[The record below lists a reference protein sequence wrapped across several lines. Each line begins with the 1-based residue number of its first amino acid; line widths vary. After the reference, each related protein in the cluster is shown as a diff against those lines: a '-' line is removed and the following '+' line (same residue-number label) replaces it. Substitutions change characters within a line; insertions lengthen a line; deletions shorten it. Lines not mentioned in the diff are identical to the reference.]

1 VNRIRTIFRRIF
13 PPPRRS
19 LDYRAWIPLAAF
31 AVLFALVCFSVVPTP
46 RMYLSDTPFNLFGLG
61 ELSIPGIGALS
72 SPHVELIRNLD
83 FDYPWMFCLL
93 IFAPWIWWMQVAG
106 HSGLAPVRSAI
117 AVFIRLGIAGLLILV
132 LAGPRSV
139 KTSDIISVVY
149 SVDVSDS
156 VNEARQTAL
165 DAVASSAA
173 GKPAHDQAGLV
184 IFGRTAAVELPPR
197 ESFPFEKF
205 LNAQVGRDAT
215 NLEQSLALS
224 AAMLPEEHRGRIV
237 LFSDGTETV
246 GQLKDIVDDLQARD
260 VQVDVVPI
268 EYAYEHEVLLERL
281 DLPRHVRLGE
291 TYEASVV
298 LTSMASGKGTLVLE
312 QNEEELTRLPVQF
325 DAGRNRFAIPIHV
338 ESPGY
343 YEYTARIEVPAAE
356 DNRSENNIARNYLFI
371 DGPGRVLLV
380 TDAQDDP
387 QEWAYFQEALKH
399 GNRQVEVIDA
409 LEFPLDPLSLMPYDA
424 VVFADVPADML
435 MASQIQAM
443 HDSVRDLGI
452 GFLMLGG
459 PNSFGP
465 GGYQNSPIEDCLPIS
480 MEISKKK
487 ILPRGALVIILH
499 TCEFPQGNTWAKRI
513 TKQAIKV
520 LNAED
525 DVGAIGYGM
534 NGDHWIFELTPAGDY
549 DKLVPQINKADI
561 GDMPS
566 FISSMKMGL
575 KALKESDAAS
585 RHMIII
591 SDGDANPPSPAG
603 LQEFVDEEIT
613 VSTVA
618 VFPHGPQGTK
628 FLQGIS
634 SVTGGRFYFPSD
646 PRQLPSIFIKEAKTL
661 RRKQVQERT
670 FVPELITDDAIVR
683 GFDGLP
689 ELHGYVLTSEKEDPR
704 AKIILAAPPK
714 EDDPVASDSDVD
726 PILAVWR
733 YGLGAT
739 AAFTSDMTTDWG
751 KDWVAWDQFQ
761 QIVNQ
766 LMTRISRV
774 RKEQYLRVYTYTNGN
789 EGVIVVEDFH
799 PEESLL
805 DVKVSV
811 NGPNNFSKSTVVRQ
825 IAPRRY
831 QVSIPLQGQGRYQ
844 IQVGANGA
852 DRKETAFAGFIVAY
866 SPEYLRFRANPIVLR
881 DVAERTGGRE
891 IDVSQ
896 EPEQLTAQI
905 FGDRQPKRSTSRIFD
920 WFLMALACMI
930 PMDVAIRRVQ
940 LDFSWLRKLFAK
952 EERKEATATM
962 GALLQKS
969 QAVRTAMDSNQP
981 SPTSTTERLKS
992 QRRGPLPTAPATK
1005 KQTPDTSKSTPA
1017 PQDKKPPSTSDG
1029 GTTSRLLAMK
1039 RKREEE
1045 KEE

>member
-1 VNRIRTIFRRIF
+1 
-13 PPPRRS
+13 
-19 LDYRAWIPLAAF
+19 
-31 AVLFALVCFSVVPTP
+31 
-46 RMYLSDTPFNLFGLG
+46 MYLSEEPLNLFGLG
-61 ELSIPGIGALS
+61 NLHIPGFGNLLM
-72 SPHVELIRNLD
+72 PHVELIGSLEFD
-83 FDYPWMFCLL
+83 FPWMFGLL
-93 IFAPWIWWMQVAG
+93 VFTPWIWWMHAAG
-106 HSGLAPVRSAI
+106 HSGLAPMRAAV

-139 KTSDIISVVY
+139 KTSDVISVVY
-149 SVDVSDS
+149 AVDVSDS

-165 DAVASSAA
+165 DVVASSAA
-173 GKPAHDQAGLV
+173 EKPAHDEAGLV

-197 ESFPFEKF
+197 QSFPFEKF

-215 NLEQSLALS
+215 NLEQSLQLS

-246 GQLKDIVDDLQARD
+246 GQLKDVLDDLHARE

-268 EYAYEHEVLLERL
+268 DYAYDHEVLLERL

-298 LTSMASGKGTLVLE
+298 LTSMAEGSGTLVLE
-312 QNEEELTRLPVQF
+312 QNEEELTRVPVNF
-325 DAGRNRFAIPIHV
+325 SAGRNRFAVPIQV
-338 ESPGY
+338 GSPGY

-371 DGPGRVLLV
+371 DGPGRILLV
-380 TDAQDDP
+380 TDPQDEAE
-387 QEWAYFQEALKH
+387 EWTCFHQALQQ
-399 GNRQVEVIDA
+399 GNREVEVVSA

-424 VVFADVPADML
+424 VVFADVPADAL
-435 MASQIQAM
+435 LASQIQAV

-465 GGYQNSPIEDCLPIS
+465 GGYQNSPIEDCLPVS

-487 ILPRGALVIILH
+487 ILPKGALVIILH

-513 TKQAIKV
+513 TKQAVKV

-549 DKLVPQINKADI
+549 EKLVPLINKADI

-566 FISSMKMGL
+566 FISSMNMGL

-591 SDGDANPPSPAG
+591 SDGDANPPSPAE
-603 LQEFVDEEIT
+603 LQQFVDADVT

-618 VFPHGPQGTK
+618 VFPHGPGGTT

-661 RRKQVQERT
+661 RRKQVQLRT
-670 FVPELITDDAIVR
+670 FVPNLVMDDSIVR
-683 GFDGLP
+683 GLSSMP

-704 AKIILAAPPK
+704 AKIVLAAPPK
-714 EDDPVASDSDVD
+714 KDDPVASDSDVD

-751 KDWVAWDQFQ
+751 RDWIRWDQFQ
-761 QIVNQ
+761 QTVNQ
-766 LMTRISRV
+766 LMTRIGRV
-774 RKEQYLRVYTYTNGN
+774 RKEQHLRVYTYTNGN

-799 PEESLL
+799 PEETLL
-805 DVKVSV
+805 DVDVSV
-811 NGPNNFSKSTVVRQ
+811 TGPNNYSESAVVRQ

-844 IQVGANGA
+844 IQVGANGG
-852 DRKETAFAGFIVAY
+852 DRQETAFAGFIVAY

-881 DVAERTGGRE
+881 DVADRTGGRE

-896 EPEQLTAQI
+896 EPPQLAAQI
-905 FGDRQPKRSTSRIFD
+905 FGNRQPKRSTSPIFD

-930 PMDVAIRRVQ
+930 PLDVAIRRVQ
-940 LDFSWLRKLFAK
+940 LDFSWLRKAFAK
-952 EERKEATATM
+952 EDRKQTTATM
-962 GALLQKS
+962 GALLEKS
-969 QAVRTAMDSNQP
+969 QAVRSAMESNRPVETARPADEQKR
-981 SPTSTTERLKS
+981 T
-992 QRRGPLPTAPATK
+992 QRRGPLPVRPAAAKAEQKPSDAAP
-1005 KQTPDTSKSTPA
+1005 TPPDEQA
-1017 PQDKKPPSTSDG
+1017 PSTSDG
-1029 GTTSRLLAMK
+1029 STTSRLLAMK
-1039 RKREEE
+1039 RQRDEK

>member
-1 VNRIRTIFRRIF
+1 MNRLPILQHIF
-13 PPPRRS
+13 PPPRRVV
-19 LDYRAWIPLAAF
+19 DYRTGIPLAAF
-31 AVLFALVCFSVVPTP
+31 AIVFSLVCFSVIPVP
-46 RMYLSDTPFNLFGLG
+46 RVYLSEVPLNLFGLG
-61 ELSIPGIGALS
+61 NIGFPGFGSLTTPQI
-72 SPHVELIRNLD
+72 ELIQDLE
-83 FDYPWMFCLL
+83 FDNPWMFCLL
-93 IFAPWIWWMQVAG
+93 VFTPWIWWMHAAG
-106 HSGLAPVRSAI
+106 HSGLAPFRSGI
-117 AVFIRLGIAGLLILV
+117 AVFIRLGLVGLLVLV

-139 KTSDIISVVY
+139 KTNDVISVVY
-149 SVDVSDS
+149 NVDVSDS

-165 DAVASSAA
+165 DVVANSAA
-173 GKPAHDQAGLV
+173 GKPAHDEAGLV

-224 AAMLPEEHRGRIV
+224 AAMLPEENRGRIV

-246 GQLKDIVDDLQARD
+246 GQLKDVVDDLHAREI
-260 VQVDVVPI
+260 QVDVVPI
-268 EYAYEHEVLLERL
+268 DYAYEHEVLLERL
-281 DLPRHVRLGE
+281 DLPRYVRLGE

-298 LTSMASGKGTLVLE
+298 LRSMSEGAGTLVLE
-312 QNEEELTRLPVQF
+312 QNEDELTRVPIEF
-325 DAGRNRFAIPIHV
+325 SSGRNRFAVPIRV

-343 YEYTARIEVPAAE
+343 YEYTARIVVPAAH

-371 DGPGRVLLV
+371 DGPGRILLV
-380 TDAQDDP
+380 TDPEDSSL
-387 QEWAYFQEALKH
+387 EWTYLQ
-399 GNRQVEVIDA
+399 QVLEQGDREIDVVDA
-409 LEFPLDPLSLMPYDA
+409 LAFPLDPLALMPYDA
-424 VVFADVPADML
+424 VVFANVPADAL
-435 MASQIQAM
+435 LASQIQAV

-487 ILPRGALVIILH
+487 ILPKGALVIILH

-534 NGDHWIFELTPAGDY
+534 NGDHWIFELTPAGEY
-549 DKLVPQINKADI
+549 DSLVPLINKAEI
-561 GDMPS
+561 GDMPN
-566 FISSMKMGL
+566 FISSMSMGL
-575 KALKESDAAS
+575 QALKDSDASS

-591 SDGDANPPSPAG
+591 SDGDANPPTAAQ
-603 LQEFVDEEIT
+603 LQEYVDEQIT

-628 FLQGIS
+628 FMQGIS
-634 SVTGGRFYFPSD
+634 SVTGGRFYFPPD
-646 PRQLPSIFIKEAKTL
+646 PRELPKIFIKEAKTL

-670 FVPELITDDAIVR
+670 FVPELTTDDSIVR
-683 GFDGLP
+683 GLENLP

-704 AKIILAAPPK
+704 AKIVLAAPPK
-714 EDDPVASDSDVD
+714 EDDPVASESDVD

-739 AAFTSDMTTDWG
+739 AAFTSDMTSNWGRDWIR
-751 KDWVAWDQFQ
+751 WDRFQ

-766 LMTRISRV
+766 LMTRIGRT
-774 RKEQYLRVYTYTNGN
+774 RREQHLRVYTYTNGN

-805 DVKVSV
+805 DVSVSV
-811 NGPNNFSKSTVVRQ
+811 TGPNNFSESTVVRQ

-831 QVSIPLQGQGRYQ
+831 QVHIALRGQGRYQ
-844 IQVGANGA
+844 VQVGASSA
-852 DRKETAFAGFIVAY
+852 DRKETAFGGFIVSY
-866 SPEYLRFRANPIVLR
+866 SPEYLRFRANPIVLK
-881 DVAERTGGRE
+881 DVADRTGGRE

-896 EPEQLTAQI
+896 EREQLATQI
-905 FGDRQPKRSTSRIFD
+905 FGDRKPKRSSSPIFD
-920 WFLMALACMI
+920 WFLMVLACMI
-930 PMDVAIRRVQ
+930 PVDVAVRRVQ
-940 LDFSWLRKLFAK
+940 LDFSWLRKLLVREDQK
-952 EERKEATATM
+952 ETTATM
-962 GALLQKS
+962 GALLEKS
-969 QAVRTAMDSNQP
+969 HAVRSAMEAGRTQPAPVGRKQPRKAPRVEFPVQATAVKDSQE
-981 SPTSTTERLKS
+981 S
-992 QRRGPLPTAPATK
+992 
-1005 KQTPDTSKSTPA
+1005 PDTVPA
-1017 PQDKKPPSTSDG
+1017 PQTKQPEPASDG
-1029 GTTSRLLAMK
+1029 STTSRLLAMK
-1039 RKREEE
+1039 RRREEE
-1045 KEE
+1045 KDT

>member
-1 VNRIRTIFRRIF
+1 MNQIRTLFERLL
-13 PPPRRS
+13 PPPRRAVTF
-19 LDYRAWIPLAAF
+19 RAALPLLLF
-31 AVLFALVCFSVVPTP
+31 AVLFGLICCSVIPTP
-46 RMYLSDTPFNLFGLG
+46 RIYLSEEPLNLFDLG
-61 ELSIPGIGALS
+61 IVMIPGIGALS
-72 SPHVELIRNLD
+72 TPHVELINNLE
-83 FDYPWMFCLL
+83 FDHPWMFGLL
-93 IFAPWIWWMQVAG
+93 VFTPWIWWMHAAG
-106 HSGLAPVRSAI
+106 YSGLTPGRSAV
-117 AVFIRLGIAGLLILV
+117 AVFVRLCIAGLLIVV

-139 KTSDIISVVY
+139 KTSDVISVVY
-149 SVDVSDS
+149 DVDVSDS

-165 DAVASSAA
+165 DAVADSAA
-173 GKPAHDQAGLV
+173 GKPAHDEAGLV

-197 ESFPFEKF
+197 EVFPFEKF

-246 GQLKDIVDDLQARD
+246 GQLKDVVADLQARE

-268 EYAYEHEVLLERL
+268 DYAYEHEVLLERL

-298 LTSMASGKGTLVLE
+298 LTSMAAGSGTLVLE
-312 QNEEELTRLPVQF
+312 QNEEVLTRVPVQF
-325 DAGRNRFAIPIHV
+325 TPGRNRFAVPIQV

-356 DNRSENNIARNYLFI
+356 DNRSENNVARNYLFI

-380 TDAQDDP
+380 TDPQDDP
-387 QEWAYFQEALKH
+387 EEWQYFQQALEQ
-399 GNRQVEVIDA
+399 GDREVEVVDA
-409 LEFPLDPLSLMPYDA
+409 LGFPLDPLSLMPYDA
-424 VVFADVPADML
+424 IVFADVPADAL
-435 MASQIQAM
+435 LATQIQAV

-465 GGYQNSPIEDCLPIS
+465 GGYQNSPIEDCLPVS

-487 ILPRGALVIILH
+487 ILPKGALAIILH

-549 DKLVPQINKADI
+549 DTLVPLINKADI

-566 FISSMKMGL
+566 FITSMNMAL

-591 SDGDANPPSPAG
+591 SDGDANPPSPAE
-603 LQEFVDEEIT
+603 LQQFVDADIT

-618 VFPHGPQGTK
+618 VFPHGPQGTT

-646 PRQLPSIFIKEAKTL
+646 PRMLPSIFIKEAKTL

-670 FVPELITDDAIVR
+670 FVPELITDDSIVR
-683 GFDGLP
+683 GLSGLP

-704 AKIILAAPPK
+704 AKIVLAAPPK
-714 EDDPVASDSDVD
+714 EDDPVAADSDVD

-739 AAFTSDMTTDWG
+739 AAFTSDMTSDWG
-751 KDWVAWDQFQ
+751 RDWIAWDSFQ
-761 QIVNQ
+761 QTVNQ

-774 RKEQYLRVYTYTNGN
+774 RREQYLRVYTYTNGN

-805 DVKVSV
+805 DVNVSV
-811 NGPNNFSKSTVVRQ
+811 SGPNNFSSSSVVRQ

-831 QVSIPLQGQGRYQ
+831 QVSVPLQGQGRYQ
-844 IQVGANGA
+844 VQVSAEGA
-852 DRKETAFAGFIVAY
+852 DRKETSFAGFIVAY

-896 EPEQLTAQI
+896 EPEQLSAQI
-905 FGDRQPKRSTSRIFD
+905 FGDRLPKRSSSRVFD

-930 PMDVAIRRVQ
+930 PVDVAIRRVQ
-940 LDFSWLRKLFAK
+940 IDLSWVRSLFRK
-952 EERKEATATM
+952 EEQKETTATM
-962 GALLQKS
+962 GALLEKS
-969 QAVRTAMDSNQP
+969 QAVRTAMESSQ
-981 SPTSTTERLKS
+981 PTSATRP
-992 QRRGPLPTAPATK
+992 QRQQPRAPLPTKPTEAAKPAK
-1005 KQTPDTSKSTPA
+1005 AKPA
-1017 PQDKKPPSTSDG
+1017 PQAEAPPADDEGS
-1029 GTTSRLLAMK
+1029 TTSRLLAMK
-1039 RKREEE
+1039 RKRNEEQE
-1045 KEE
+1045 P